1 MSQVNRMVKNEVR
14 EKQAAG
20 DVAKM
25 LRLFSLE
32 KRRDFPWRCKQ
43 TAYRVL
49 VSELML
55 QQTQVGRVVEK
66 YEPFLK
72 KFPSLA
78 AVQKASL
85 ASLLLEWKGLG
96 YMRRIKA
103 LKQISMETRRL
114 PKEKEK
120 LTALPGIGDY
130 TGGAVCAFAYDVF
143 TPILE
148 TNIRTVLC
156 YHFCP
161 QEEGECCVSVSYKE
175 LLPPLFLATKLS
187 ARTFYEAMMDYGAE
201 LKKEKV
207 IVCKTSVKQ
216 KAFKG
221 SKRELRAKLLY
232 LITEKKEIGV
242 LDERSKEVLS
252 ELVKEEFVV
261 VTSTG
266 YEIAP

>member
-1 MSQVNRMVKNEVR
+1 
-14 EKQAAG
+14 
-20 DVAKM
+20 M
-25 LRLFSLE
+25 LRLFSSE
-32 KRRDFPWRCKQ
+32 KRRDFPWRHKQ

-55 QQTQVGRVVEK
+55 QQTQVSRVVEK

-72 KFPSLA
+72 KFPNLS

-85 ASLLLEWKGLG
+85 SSLLLEWKGLG

-103 LKQISMETRRL
+103 LKAISVEVKTL

-120 LTALPGIGDY
+120 LMMFPGIGDY
-130 TGGAVCAFAYDVF
+130 TAGAVLAFAHNKF

-156 YHFCP
+156 HHFCSKS
-161 QEEGECCVSVSYKE
+161 ETSCFSEKE
-175 LLPPLFLATKLS
+175 YIHVLPVLFKKSKLS
-187 ARTFYEAMMDYGAE
+187 ARHFYEAMMDYGTE
-201 LKKEKV
+201 LKKQKV
-207 IVCKTSVKQ
+207 SVCKTSVKQ
-216 KAFKG
+216 KKFKG

-232 LITEKKEIGV
+232 EITEKKEITIE
-242 LDERSKEVLS
+242 DARQESVLS
-252 ELVKEEFVV
+252 ELLKEKFIIK
-261 VTSTG
+261 TTTG

>member
-32 KRRDFPWRCKQ
+32 KRRDFPWRHKQ

-72 KFPSLA
+72 KFASLA
-78 AVQKASL
+78 AVSEASL
-85 ASLLLEWKGLG
+85 ATLLLTWKGLG

-103 LKQISMETRRL
+103 LKSISMETRSL
-114 PKEKEK
+114 PKDKDM
-120 LTALPGIGDY
+120 LIALPGIGEY
-130 TGGAVCAFAYDVF
+130 TAGAILAFAYNKF

-156 YHFCP
+156 FHFC
-161 QEEGECCVSVSYKE
+161 EKKEACAGLSSYKT
-175 LLPPLFLATKLS
+175 LLPPLFALSQLS
-187 ARTFYEAMMDYGAE
+187 ARAFYEALMDYGAE
-201 LKKEKV
+201 LKKQKV
-207 IVCKTSVKQ
+207 AVCKTSVKQ

-221 SKRELRAKLLY
+221 SKRELRAKVLY
-232 LITEKKEIGV
+232 EITEKKEITIV
-242 LDERSKEVLS
+242 DARQESVLS
-252 ELVKEEFVV
+252 ELLKEKFIIK
-261 VTSTG
+261 TITG